1 MDQKP
6 KSIERSATNSLRTP
20 HQKIL
25 RFSIAIAALVGVV
38 IETIFGQNFVVSIC
52 VLVVGI
58 PLVMVLARLF
68 MVRTGV
74 FAPKWPYVEDV
85 AGRGDENILLDE
97 FIRLGGSGARSAAA
111 RLKNDEGDRE
121 VVLPLSM
128 AEAFER
134 VEGFFTQNGV
144 LVKDVVGVR
153 NDAIKGLIGCGR
165 AGMNP
170 ALVNAVLSGEDG
182 CVKVVIHAIAKEGL
196 IKQESGQEAA
206 RVLAEY
212 LSRT

>member
-1 MDQKP
+1 M
-6 KSIERSATNSLRTP
+6 
-20 HQKIL
+20 
-25 RFSIAIAALVGVV
+25 
-38 IETIFGQNFVVSIC
+38 
-52 VLVVGI
+52 
-58 PLVMVLARLF
+58 
-68 MVRTGV
+68 
-74 FAPKWPYVEDV
+74 
-85 AGRGDENILLDE
+85 
-97 FIRLGGSGARSAAA
+97 RLGGSGARSAAA

-121 VVLPLSM
+121 VVLELSM
-128 AEAFER
+128 TEAFER

-144 LVKDVVGVR
+144 LVKDVVELR

-196 IKQESGQEAA
+196 IKQQSGQEAA

-212 LSRT
+212 LSRTQTKEEREI